1 VIETCSLEK
10 EDSEENEEIDERE
23 RAVVLFDT
31 QLAFWKFNFKE
42 EGGREGNIG
51 YMWEVEA
58 EVGRVWVE
66 EVREVEV
73 EVDGDDLVILN

>member
-1 VIETCSLEK
+1 MIETCSSEK

-31 QLAFWKFNFKE
+31 QLAFWKFNFKG
-42 EGGREGNIG
+42 EGGRERDIG

-66 EVREVEV
+66 EVREVEL
-73 EVDGDDLVILN
+73 EIDRDDLGILN